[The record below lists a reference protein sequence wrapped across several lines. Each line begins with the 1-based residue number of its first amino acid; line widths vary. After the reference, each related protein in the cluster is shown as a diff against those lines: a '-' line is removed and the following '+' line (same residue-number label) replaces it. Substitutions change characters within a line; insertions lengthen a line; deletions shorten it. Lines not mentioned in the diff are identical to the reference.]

1 MPTTTTITLT
11 DEVAEKLAA
20 LAAAADQ
27 PVEAFIERLLSGLA
41 DADVDLDH
49 GLPVL
54 RMPPGAPVLTTA
66 DVDRLLNGDEG

>member
-1 MPTTTTITLT
+1 MPTTTITLT
-11 DEVAEKLAA
+11 DIVAERVAA

-27 PVEAFIERLLSGLA
+27 PVNEFIERVLRGLA
-41 DADVDLDH
+41 EAEVDLDQ

-54 RMPPGAPVLTTA
+54 RMPADAPTLTSA